1 MRASQFILANTRLLA
16 VPLVPEIRLHLAEES
31 LPIWQKTEEELDAM
45 NLPPPYWAFAWAGGQ
60 ALARYL
66 IDNPALVAGRRV
78 LDLGSGSGLAAVA
91 AAKAGAAHVL
101 AADIDALAVAAI
113 KLNASANIVELE
125 ATSKDML
132 DAPPDG
138 FDVLLI
144 GDLFYERQ
152 LAGRVLAFADAAAD
166 RGALVLAGD
175 PRRNYFPQNR
185 FRQLALYPVPVTR
198 ELEDAEIKR
207 SAVWRLEVDQRQP

>member
-125 ATSKDML
+125 ATSEDML
-132 DAPPDG
+132 DARPDG

-175 PRRNYFPQNR
+175 PRRNYFPQDR